1 MRLQATCGRM
11 RCPIRLAGARAT
23 TVRSVGVATAA
34 GVFARA
40 AGPGVR
46 RYSAAAGRGGCSL
59 KEAEWLLPHP
69 SEAVVA
75 ALLSDVFWTRFHMGR
90 GDLDVLLQ
98 PWGDP
103 DHNHHCITPS
113 RTHPHARTHTHARER
128 THKRTHAHA
137 RMHALTHTHAS
148 TRTPAH
154 ARPHMHARTYVRA
167 HARTRTRT
175 HAQAHARTRT
185 QSPARTHKNARRCGI
200 IRHALRKCAVGVQ
213 TSEAS
218 ASAARS

>member
-75 ALLSDVFWTRFHMGR
+75 ALLSDVFWTRFHIGR

-154 ARPHMHARTYVRA
+154 ARPHMHART
-167 HARTRTRT
+167 
-175 HAQAHARTRT
+175 
-185 QSPARTHKNARRCGI
+185 HKNARRCGI
-200 IRHALRKCAVGVQ
+200 IRQTCAAQMGGG
-213 TSEAS
+213 S
-218 ASAARS
+218 ADKRSLSFRCPQLMAPSAACNVTHT